1 MQVINQTFPFGPF
14 SDSGPQTQ
22 SQTVIFPA
30 PVTQAAAI
38 LTGFIAEF
46 SGGDDHNL
54 GQLNVQVSVGA
65 ISGASVVI
73 NAQFGLRDWSG
84 DWDDKYDGQIFVAV
98 IGE

>member
-1 MQVINQTFPFGPF
+1 MQILNQSVPFGPF
-14 SDSGPQTQ
+14 EGSGPQTQ
-22 SQTVIFPA
+22 SQTVTFA
-30 PVTQAAAI
+30 SPVTQATAI

-65 ISGASVVI
+65 INGASVVV

-84 DWDDKYDGQIFVAV
+84 NWDDKYDGQIFLAV